1 MIKFNLRELRDALG
15 EKNLE
20 AETQK
25 ELHAG
30 EKSKEKKRTKS
41 EGDIIDKRRRK
52 ERKKKKK
59 DKDISNLC
67 RTMIS

>member
-1 MIKFNLRELRDALG
+1 MPLVK
-15 EKNLE
+15 KNLE

-41 EGDIIDKRRRK
+41 EGDIIDK
-52 ERKKKKK
+52 
-59 DKDISNLC
+59 
-67 RTMIS
+67 